1 MNQCAP
7 FLSGILKM
15 IAYAFCMVGLFILFF
30 PADQEN
36 PRHKWFIYAKSFSG
50 VGLFFVAL
58 YLYFFC

>member
-1 MNQCAP
+1 
-7 FLSGILKM
+7 M